1 MGGEVSPELAAR
13 IWASV
18 GVEIAPHIENK
29 FNYGQVKM
37 VMIMMMVIMV
47 LAVLGYRGLHGAD
60 LLLGVLPRRQGGAQ
74 RAQVR
79 DRDRGLRQA
88 AVQAGAGEGQTNENT
103 ASGHVTPYSSLIGQV
118 RVGEVLQQLLVNLKE
133 SGHPKN
139 TNVQQRRKFS
149 KNQNIFDF
157 L

>member
-1 MGGEVSPELAAR
+1 MIQNIFVQEEPISPVRRAR
-13 IWASV
+13 WPEA
-18 GVEIAPHIENK
+18 EPK
-29 FNYGQVKM
+29 
-37 VMIMMMVIMV
+37 
-47 LAVLGYRGLHGAD
+47 AD
-60 LLLGVLPRRQGGAQ
+60 LL
-74 RAQVR
+74 
-79 DRDRGLRQA
+79 
-88 AVQAGAGEGQTNENT
+88 AVPAGEWVRANKNT
-103 ASGHVTPYSSLIGQV
+103 ASGHVTPYSPLIGQV